1 MSKDAAPPEKTAGSE
16 LTEEASWRPVLA
28 EPSEGGR
35 AAPVCLLVII
45 FFFLQ
50 LIVKENN
57 ASVRATTQHLA
68 CNPRF

>member
-35 AAPVCLLVII
+35 AAPICRLVII

-68 CNPRF
+68 CNPHF